1 MLTREIGDDSAR
13 RSLRYRSK
21 FDGKPLYRDQ
31 YQRTLGREEQVEPFS
46 QIRSCPQCGNPA
58 TFVYHGPLEVGE
70 CRLKSGTH
78 MHRTCT
84 ECNYQWAEEPPVK
97 PLSTPAER

>member
-1 MLTREIGDDSAR
+1 
-13 RSLRYRSK
+13 
-21 FDGKPLYRDQ
+21 
-31 YQRTLGREEQVEPFS
+31 VEPFS
-46 QIRSCPQCGNPA
+46 QIRTCPQCGNRA

-70 CRLKSGTH
+70 CRLKAGTH

-97 PLSTPAER
+97 P